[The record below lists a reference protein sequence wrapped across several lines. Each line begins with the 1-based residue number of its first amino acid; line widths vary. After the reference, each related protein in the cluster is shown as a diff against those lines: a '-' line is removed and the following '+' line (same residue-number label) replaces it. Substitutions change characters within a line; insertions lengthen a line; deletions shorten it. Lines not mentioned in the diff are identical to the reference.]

1 MLSSKLGLLILSLF
15 GITVCQM
22 ESGDGILSNLLEAI
36 GIVLLLTIIKLTTD
50 GRKENYID

>member
-1 MLSSKLGLLILSLF
+1 MLSSKLGLLILSLL

-22 ESGDGILSNLLEAI
+22 ESGDGIVSNLLEAI